1 MSGMLRELRR
11 APARILTSV
20 LALALAIGAIGVLA
34 VPAVAAS
41 SLRAAGER
49 DQIPQLV
56 LTTTELGDDALAAL
70 AAEYEQRD
78 DVIALEGQMATA
90 IDVPDAGVVEVVGV
104 DIGNQRVDV
113 IDLDTGRL
121 PATSGEVIASTRLV
135 EAADVAVGDSI
146 ALANAGS
153 NGAASTTIDVVGI
166 GNSSYWTAEPVAFVA
181 LDDAR
186 AIAGSDGYNRVV
198 LTSPSSSTD
207 DLRAL
212 ADELRADLGAAGVT
226 VTTLPEVIPAG
237 QHPIEEDI
245 TQVSVMIGF
254 LGIVAGIV
262 ALVLL
267 ASTTNTLITERT
279 REAAVMGALG
289 ARPRAL
295 RRRLRRIAM
304 TIAIAGLLIGIP
316 LGIAVANVIARLVLQ
331 EFVGVTPGLAVSIP
345 VIVGSVLF
353 ALIGARLVSARAAR
367 RVTKAPL
374 AESLR
379 DRDGNPFGRRWSER
393 LLARVRVGGLR
404 ARIATRNGWHRRA
417 RSVAIAAQI
426 TAAIAALMI
435 VASMATTI
443 NDFNAAESEPWNWQS
458 QTVVAGSGLDID
470 RSIADDRSEVA
481 IDTIGLYDDWEIDVR
496 GLAADTEMIDRQVTV
511 GAWFADDRDAVVSE
525 GFASRVG
532 IDVGDRIEVEVA
544 SGTTSY
550 DVVGLHRERGRSVFV
565 PTATLAT
572 DLGQPE
578 AGNVLFSLDEE
589 PAATPDGIVIT
600 DRFTDLTDDEASR
613 NAILLIFGA
622 IGVVVVSVAGLAVA
636 SGLAVSVYERRHQVA
651 AMQAIG
657 ARRGDIRRIVLGEL
671 LPLAAIG
678 IAAGLALG
686 YVGALGIARSFEAA
700 DAVEIGFTYA
710 TGAIPVAVA
719 VVLFGCVA
727 LAAVVV
733 RQVGRRTLA
742 ETLRTS

>member
-1 MSGMLRELRR
+1 MSGAWRELRR

-56 LTTTELGDDALAAL
+56 LTTTELGDHDLATL

-78 DVIALEGQMATA
+78 DVIAVEGQIATA
-90 IDVPDAGVVEVVGV
+90 IDVPAAGVVDVVGV

-113 IDLDTGRL
+113 IDLDAGRL
-121 PATSGEVIASTRLV
+121 PSTSGEIIASTRLV
-135 EAADVAVGDSI
+135 EAADIAVADSI
-146 ALANAGS
+146 ALAGS
-153 NGAASTTIDVVGI
+153 AATATIDVVGI

-181 LDDAR
+181 LDDAQ
-186 AIAGSDGYNRVV
+186 AIAGTDGYNRVV

-207 DLRAL
+207 ELRAL
-212 ADELRADLGAAGVT
+212 GDELRTDLAAAGVT

-304 TIAIAGLLIGIP
+304 AIAVAGLLIGIP
-316 LGIAVANVIARLVLQ
+316 MGIAVANVIARLVLQ

-393 LLARVRVGGLR
+393 VLARVRLGGLR

-470 RSIADDRSEVA
+470 RNIADDRSEVA

-496 GLAADTEMIDRQVTV
+496 GLAASTEMIDRQVAV
-511 GAWFADDRDAVVSE
+511 GTWFADGREAVVSE

-565 PTATLAT
+565 PTATLAA
-572 DLGQPE
+572 DLGRPE

-589 PAATPDGIVIT
+589 PVATPDGVVIT
-600 DRFTDLTDDEASR
+600 DRFVDLTDDETSR

-657 ARRGDIRRIVLGEL
+657 ARRGDIRRVVLGEL

-678 IAAGLALG
+678 ILAGLALG
-686 YVGALGIARSFEAA
+686 YVGALAIAQSFEAA

-710 TGAIPVAVA
+710 TGAVPVAVA
-719 VVLFGCVA
+719 VVLVGCVA